1 MSIFDNAPTKSWLD
15 APIKAEG
22 TTITHNLSSTGDSV
36 VYNTSGR
43 YPHSALA
50 RPQLTVQEGDRTIV
64 VSEMLMRL
72 EYILQRA
79 VPNYDELSEQFNA
92 IKDIERSNN
101 DIR

>member
-15 APIKAEG
+15 VPIKAEG
-22 TTITHNLSSTGDSV
+22 SAVGDSYT
-36 VYNTSGR
+36 YNT
-43 YPHSALA
+43 PKA
-50 RPQLTVQEGDRTIV
+50 RSYTAMSPLTVQEGDRTIV
-64 VSEMLMRL
+64 VSEMLQRL

-101 DIR
+101 EY

>member
-22 TTITHNLSSTGDSV
+22 TTITHNLSSSGDSV
-36 VYNTSGR
+36 VYSMANR
-43 YPHSALA
+43 YTDAIA
-50 RPQLTVQEGDRTIV
+50 RPQLSIKEGDRTIV
-64 VSEMLMRL
+64 VADMLMRL

-79 VPNYDELSEQFNA
+79 VPNYDELVEQFNA

>member
-1 MSIFDNAPTKSWLD
+1 MSKIKDKQMYGWTDPRGTFGS

-22 TTITHNLSSTGDSV
+22 ESVSDSWT
-36 VYNTSGR
+36 YKAAGR
-43 YPHSALA
+43 YTAMSPLI
-50 RPQLTVQEGDRTIV
+50 VEEGNRKIIV
-64 VSEMLMRL
+64 GEMLQRL

-101 DIR
+101 EY

>member
-1 MSIFDNAPTKSWLD
+1 MSIFDKAPTKV
-15 APIKAEG
+15 EG
-22 TTITHNLSSTGDSV
+22 TTIAHNLSSSGDSYT
-36 VYNTSGR
+36 YNT
-43 YPHSALA
+43 PKA
-50 RPQLTVQEGDRTIV
+50 RSYTAMSPLIVQEGDRKIIV
-64 VSEMLMRL
+64 GEMLQRL

>member
-1 MSIFDNAPTKSWLD
+1 MSIFDS

-22 TTITHNLSSTGDSV
+22 TTIAHNLSSTGDSL
-36 VYNTSGR
+36 VYRTAGR
-43 YPHSALA
+43 YTDAISP
-50 RPQLTVQEGDRTIV
+50 RQLSVKEGDRTIV

>member
-1 MSIFDNAPTKSWLD
+1 MSIWD

-22 TTITHNLSSTGDSV
+22 DSV
-36 VYNTSGR
+36 TDSYTYKMAGR
-43 YPHSALA
+43 YTDAIS
-50 RPQLTVQEGDRTIV
+50 RPQLSFKEGDRTVV

-79 VPNYDELSEQFNA
+79 VPNYDELSKQFDA
-92 IKDIERSNN
+92 IRDIQRSNN